1 MEGASLTDVLQATLK
16 LSKKFGRDPTPE
28 EVGKRLEKMKKKGKK
43 EALPKPKSNSESDG
57 EATESPK
64 KKEKKEKKKET
75 KKSKKKSKKEKKRK
89 NADTDTD
96 DEATTTSTTTRSV
109 ADDKQEVK
117 KRRKDG
123 SGLPPHKLVLAPM
136 VGGSELAFRMLCRK
150 SVYASSKY
158 QANRVLFSFC
168 FLLSPSFFFLHPSF
182 LSVVHVFEGNTCSI
196 EKKLFSK
203 LHVGFSR
210 FCGFAEY
217 FSLGVGSS
225 SKLLHTSRA
234 APPAR
239 DFKTFFYFFFLLSF
253 FFFQ

>member
-96 DEATTTSTTTRSV
+96 DEATTTTTTRSV

-158 QANRVLFSFC
+158 QANSVLFSFC
-168 FLLSPSFFFLHPSF
+168 FLLSLFFFFLHPFF
-182 LSVVHVFEGNTCSI
+182 LSVVHVLATRVRSRKN
-196 EKKLFSK
+196 
-203 LHVGFSR
+203 FSR
-210 FCGFAEY
+210 NNTLGSLVFVGLPSTLALVLAVAASCCTHLEPRLLQEISRH
-217 FSLGVGSS
+217 FS
-225 SKLLHTSRA
+225 
-234 APPAR
+234 
-239 DFKTFFYFFFLLSF
+239 TFFFFFLSF

>member
-158 QANRVLFSFC
+158 QANSVLFSFC
-168 FLLSPSFFFLHPSF
+168 FLLSPSFFF
-182 LSVVHVFEGNTCSI
+182 
-196 EKKLFSK
+196 
-203 LHVGFSR
+203 
-210 FCGFAEY
+210 
-217 FSLGVGSS
+217 SS
-225 SKLLHTSRA
+225 SL
-234 APPAR
+234 
-239 DFKTFFYFFFLLSF
+239 FLICCTCF
-253 FFFQ
+253 